1 MAFIIQRRLSKNKKP
16 NVPIEEDA
24 LIRKLEREKL
34 LHRLLH
40 GGKCR
45 ELIRVSEQAFKKL
58 CTILQRDGGLRPTQ
72 RMSVE
77 EHVARFLHIVGNDMR
92 NTLISWTYRRSKSTT
107 SRCFHR
113 VLRAVI
119 ALESRYIQQPQGNV
133 VAKEIQEKN
142 RFYPYFKNCVGAID
156 GTHVRVK
163 VHSKDAPRYR
173 GRKGYPTINVLAA
186 CSFDLKFTYVLTGWE
201 GTASDSRIL
210 KSALNREDKLVIP
223 PGRYCL
229 VDAGLPHTT
238 QLMTPYRGVRYH
250 LKEYSA
256 RPPKNA
262 RELFNLRHA
271 SLRNAIERAFGVL
284 KRRFPIVRS
293 TQEPFY
299 SCETQSDIF
308 LACCILHNFLIDEDR
323 DIRLEREVLQEL
335 LHEQSEEVQRN
346 RSIMSKQTTAKKE
359 HTTWIEKMNSTFIE
373 AMIEQQEAGNRIN
386 GTFTS
391 QAYSNMVLEMSTK
404 LNMNF
409 TKDQLK
415 NRMKSLKINFSKW
428 YDMFNGTAL
437 SGFSWN
443 SETQLIEAEEEV
455 WADLIIFL
463 PLSLLPSNSETQKIK
478 KKPFLYFPS
487 LSFLSLFSFPSLYF
501 LAVSTA
507 AMAAS
512 LSHIPS
518 FFSPATTTNS
528 SSNRIRTLFYF
539 KPTPTQSHKSF
550 AILCSSRP
558 DYIPNHISEPNYVR
572 IFDTTL
578 RDGEQSPGA
587 TMTSKEKLDIA
598 RQLAKLGVDII
609 EAGFPASSE
618 ADLEA
623 VKLIAQEVGNVGADG
638 HVPVICGLAR
648 CNKNDI
654 DKSWEAVK
662 HAKFPRI
669 HTFIA
674 TSEIHMQYKLKMSKE
689 QVIEKARSM
698 VAYARS
704 LGCNDVE
711 FSPEDAGRS
720 EREFLY
726 EILGEVIKAGA
737 TTLNIPDTVGYNWPR
752 EFGQLIADIKAN
764 TPGIE
769 NVIISTHCQNDLG
782 LSTANT
788 LEGAYNGARQLEVT
802 INGIGERAGNASLEE
817 VVMTIK
823 CKGEL
828 LGGLHTGINTRHIV
842 MASKMVEEYSGLMV
856 QPHKAIVGANA
867 FAHESGIH
875 QDGMLK
881 NRNTYE
887 IMSPEDIGLHRSN
900 ESGLT
905 LGKLSGRHALKSK
918 LFELGYDIDGKE
930 LNDLFWRFKSVAEMK
945 KVITDDDLVALV
957 SDEVFQPQVVW
968 KFGDVQVTCGT
979 LGLSTATVKLID
991 NEGKEYIACSTGT
1004 GPVDAAYKA
1013 VDIIVKAPVKLLE
1026 YSMSAVTAGIDAIAS
1041 TRVVINA
1048 PDCNHTT
1055 THSSGDQVMRSY
1067 SGTGASMDIVIS
1079 SVRAYVSA
1087 LNKMLGMKIQASK

>member
-1 MAFIIQRRLSKNKKP
+1 
-16 NVPIEEDA
+16 
-24 LIRKLEREKL
+24 
-34 LHRLLH
+34 
-40 GGKCR
+40 
-45 ELIRVSEQAFKKL
+45 
-58 CTILQRDGGLRPTQ
+58 
-72 RMSVE
+72 
-77 EHVARFLHIVGNDMR
+77 
-92 NTLISWTYRRSKSTT
+92 
-107 SRCFHR
+107 
-113 VLRAVI
+113 
-119 ALESRYIQQPQGNV
+119 
-133 VAKEIQEKN
+133 
-142 RFYPYFKNCVGAID
+142 
-156 GTHVRVK
+156 
-163 VHSKDAPRYR
+163 
-173 GRKGYPTINVLAA
+173 
-186 CSFDLKFTYVLTGWE
+186 
-201 GTASDSRIL
+201 
-210 KSALNREDKLVIP
+210 
-223 PGRYCL
+223 
-229 VDAGLPHTT
+229 
-238 QLMTPYRGVRYH
+238 
-250 LKEYSA
+250 
-256 RPPKNA
+256 
-262 RELFNLRHA
+262 
-271 SLRNAIERAFGVL
+271 
-284 KRRFPIVRS
+284 
-293 TQEPFY
+293 
-299 SCETQSDIF
+299 
-308 LACCILHNFLIDEDR
+308 
-323 DIRLEREVLQEL
+323 
-335 LHEQSEEVQRN
+335 
-346 RSIMSKQTTAKKE
+346 
-359 HTTWIEKMNSTFIE
+359 
-373 AMIEQQEAGNRIN
+373 
-386 GTFTS
+386 
-391 QAYSNMVLEMSTK
+391 
-404 LNMNF
+404 
-409 TKDQLK
+409 
-415 NRMKSLKINFSKW
+415 
-428 YDMFNGTAL
+428 
-437 SGFSWN
+437 
-443 SETQLIEAEEEV
+443 
-455 WADLIIFL
+455 
-463 PLSLLPSNSETQKIK
+463 
-478 KKPFLYFPS
+478 
-487 LSFLSLFSFPSLYF
+487 
-501 LAVSTA
+501 
-507 AMAAS
+507 MAAS

-518 FFSPATTTNS
+518 FFSPTINPS
-528 SSNRIRTLFYF
+528 STNRIRTLFYF
-539 KPTPTQSHKSF
+539 KPSITQPHKSF
-550 AILCSSRP
+550 AILCSRRP
-558 DYIPNHISEPNYVR
+558 DYIPHHISDPNYVR

-587 TMTSKEKLDIA
+587 TMTTKEKLDIA

-623 VKLIAQEVGNVGADG
+623 VKLIAKEVGNVGAEEGG

-788 LEGAYNGARQLEVT
+788 LEGAYSGARQLEVT

-817 VVMTIK
+817 VVMTLK

-828 LGGLHTGINTRHIV
+828 LGGLYTGINTRHIV

-887 IMSPEDIGLHRSN
+887 IMSPEDIGLYRSN

-957 SDEVFQPQVVW
+957 SDEVFQPQIVW

-991 NEGKEYIACSTGT
+991 SEGKEHIACSTGT

-1013 VDIIVKAPVKLLE
+1013 VDLIVKAPVKLLE

-1041 TRVVINA
+1041 TRVVINEE
-1048 PDCNHTT
+1048 NNQTT
-1055 THSSGDQVMRSY
+1055 THLTGGKNARSY

-1079 SVRAYVSA
+1079 SVRAYVGA
-1087 LNKMLGMKIQASK
+1087 LNKMLGLKMQSK